1 MHIWQ
6 PKICADEEKKLY
18 CEICDYKCSRSF
30 LMKQHL
36 STLKHQK
43 KIKQHLATQKYA
55 QEIFKCE
62 NCEKEYK
69 QRSGLWRHKKKCE
82 KKITPQNTGENKD
95 LIEIVKTIVSN
106 YNNNNDIKNE
116 LLQQIKLQTNII
128 KDILPKIGN
137 NNNSNNKL
145 NINVFLNEKCKN
157 AINMTE
163 FIESLNINLKDIDYT
178 KNNGLINGIS
188 SLFINNLKQM
198 ETYERPIH
206 CTDIKRETLY
216 IKDNNNWKKDMHK
229 NKINEIIT
237 DLTSKHRKILNN
249 WKKNNPS
256 WEKND
261 SKKDEYLCLVKSLM
275 DDIDNDNI
283 IKNIAKETLVTDIIS
298 K

>member
-6 PKICADEEKKLY
+6 PKICANKEKKLY
-18 CEICDYKCSRSF
+18 CELCDYKCSRPF
-30 LMKQHL
+30 LLKQHL

-82 KKITPQNTGENKD
+82 KKITPQNTCENKD

-116 LLQQIKLQTNII
+116 LLEQIKEQTNII

-206 CTDIKRETLY
+206 CTDIKREILY

-229 NKINEIIT
+229 HKINEIIT
-237 DLTSKHRKILNN
+237 DLTIKHRKILNN
-249 WKKNNPS
+249 WKENNPS
-256 WEKND
+256 WEKD
-261 SKKDEYLCLVKSLM
+261 DVKKDEYIYLVNSLM
-275 DDIDNDNI
+275 NDIDNDNI
-283 IKNIAKETLVTDIIS
+283 IKNIAKETLVTDIIA

>member
-1 MHIWQ
+1 M
-6 PKICADEEKKLY
+6 
-18 CEICDYKCSRSF
+18 
-30 LMKQHL
+30 
-36 STLKHQK
+36 
-43 KIKQHLATQKYA
+43 ATQKYA
-55 QEIFKCE
+55 TESFKCE

-69 QRSGLWRHKKKCE
+69 QRSGLWRHKKKCIQP
-82 KKITPQNTGENKD
+82 KP
-95 LIEIVKTIVSN
+95 
-106 YNNNNDIKNE
+106 NDIKNE
-116 LLQQIKLQTNII
+116 NSELIDMVKTIINNFNNNNEIKNELLEQIKFQTNII
-128 KDILPKIGN
+128 RDIIPKIGNNN

-163 FIESLNINLKDIDYT
+163 FVESLQIKLKDIDYT
-178 KNNGLINGIS
+178 KNNGLLNGIS

-237 DLTSKHRKILNN
+237 DLTNKHRKILNN